1 LHRAEAVNSMGSQ
14 KKLGN
19 NLTLFIVADVLQY
32 MSDDWENTD
41 EYAQLYNWLDNESTP
56 PVAPRPVKKKPKQS
70 AKATEDVRK
79 LDFCTDDAP
88 ERILTALEDRDF
100 FKNPTGLMG
109 LANFLFSK
117 DNSTHPVWQSFRPYH
132 ANLLAYQIA
141 SGIGV
146 GSITDVTMV
155 RECYRIIVTIMQ
167 QSIKEVHQKKFE
179 NVTTNTVYHQWVAK
193 ETPGEMDNLSL
204 LFRFLHEKDGDKQ
217 YYAVGKLPME

>member
-1 LHRAEAVNSMGSQ
+1 M
-14 KKLGN
+14 
-19 NLTLFIVADVLQY
+19 TLFIVDDASQY
-32 MSDDWENTD
+32 MSDDWEHTD
-41 EYAQLYNWLDNESTP
+41 EYTQLHDWLSNEVTP

-88 ERILTALEDRDF
+88 KQTLAALEAPDY
-100 FKNPTGLMG
+100 FKKPTELMA
-109 LANFLFSK
+109 LVNFLFSK

-141 SGIGV
+141 SGIGD
-146 GSITDVTMV
+146 GSITDVAMV
-155 RECYRIIVTIMQ
+155 RECYRIVVTIMQ
-167 QSIKEVHQKKFE
+167 QSVEKVHQQMYE

-193 ETPGEMDNLSL
+193 ETPGEMDNLTL
-204 LFRFLHEKDGDKQ
+204 MFRFLHEKDGDKQ